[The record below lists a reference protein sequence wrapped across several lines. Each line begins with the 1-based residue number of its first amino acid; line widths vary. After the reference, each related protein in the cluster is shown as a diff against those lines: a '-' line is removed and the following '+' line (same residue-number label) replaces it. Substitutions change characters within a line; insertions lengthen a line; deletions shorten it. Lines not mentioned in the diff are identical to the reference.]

1 MKYLFSLLLFLSAST
16 FAACDKPFLDQTP
29 PSPTTG
35 LEEVCFTRFT
45 VLYDANKKIPIY
57 SAEYLSPKDA
67 INSEAIE
74 RDDAFHVES
83 QLDETE
89 SSKPSDYSKSGYD
102 KGHLTPSHDAPT
114 MKDQNETF
122 SMANMVPQTAKSNQ
136 VAIRLIEAKIHD
148 IAENGTGV
156 HIVTGVIVGDN
167 PSKIGNGVVVP
178 DKTFKAVRFDDN
190 SSCVWVFP
198 NTKQLS
204 PNELYSLESFNL
216 KYGILPFPG
225 IIEDQNISKLCN

>member
-1 MKYLFSLLLFLSAST
+1 
-16 FAACDKPFLDQTP
+16 
-29 PSPTTG
+29 
-35 LEEVCFTRFT
+35 
-45 VLYDANKKIPIY
+45 
-57 SAEYLSPKDA
+57 
-67 INSEAIE
+67 
-74 RDDAFHVES
+74 
-83 QLDETE
+83 
-89 SSKPSDYSKSGYD
+89 
-102 KGHLTPSHDAPT
+102 

-167 PSKIGNGVVVP
+167 PSTIGNGVVVP